1 MSNQIKWIPEHGIFF
16 PISADFKVYPSP
28 GPGIFNLVQD
38 PNPMS
43 QRLGLQKVAEKFEF
57 PFKVYDLGIDE
68 FIEKIKKTW
77 NSEYV
82 ISRNQNLGI
91 IFNGIK
97 GTGKTISAKILCNE
111 INIPVIIINQFI
123 PGMIEFVQMLEFECI
138 IFLDEAEKV
147 FRNDDPNASQALL
160 KMIDGV
166 MNKSRK
172 LYILTTNTLN
182 INENLVGRPGRIKY
196 IKTFSNISA
205 KAINQYVDENLEV
218 KEARADVMELV
229 NSLEVSTIDT
239 LKSIV
244 DEANIHGLIEDD
256 NCLNIQVRTN
266 YVSVLYMDY
275 VDGRDDV
282 DDFEKRFNEAKVY
295 IKKYG
300 RKDKL
305 SSWLYSKWDRR
316 TDPDYDWYHENEEED
331 ECTHPIPVK
340 KGKLNAVVGK
350 VLNSIG
356 AGKGLKI
363 KEDPCKEE
371 EVNPEVEEEKNQTV
385 EEPSHWVDDYL
396 ANKFS
401 LYTDTI
407 RVKGTRL
414 HVGTRTENFGEIY
427 KEDKDGW
434 LYSRYG
440 EVERR
445 FIISGVQKNGGMYR
459 GELLY

>member
-1 MSNQIKWIPEHGIFF
+1 
-16 PISADFKVYPSP
+16 
-28 GPGIFNLVQD
+28 
-38 PNPMS
+38 MS

-57 PFKVYDLGIDE
+57 PFKVYDLGIDK
-68 FIEKIKKTW
+68 FIEKVKKTW

-111 INIPVIIINQFI
+111 IDIPVIIINQFI
-123 PGMIEFVQMLEFECI
+123 PGMIEFVQMLEFECV

-147 FRNDDPNASQALL
+147 FRNDSPDASQALL

-182 INENLVGRPGRIKY
+182 INENLIGRPGRIKY
-196 IKTFSNISA
+196 TKMFSNISA

-218 KEARADVMELV
+218 KEARQDVMELV

-239 LKSIV
+239 LKAIV
-244 DEANIHGLIEDD
+244 DEANIHGGIDDD
-256 NCLNIQVRTN
+256 NCLNIQIRTN

-275 VDGRDDV
+275 NEGIDDI
-282 DDFEKRFNEAKVY
+282 DEFEKKFKEAKAY
-295 IKKYG
+295 IKRFG

-316 TDPDYDWYHENEEED
+316 TDPNYDWYHENEEEEKEPWD
-331 ECTHPIPVK
+331 GRRVK
-340 KGKLNAVVGK
+340 KATGLKALS
-350 VLNSIG
+350 NSIQNKIEASLG
-356 AGKGLKI
+356 INKGSVTVT
-363 KEDPCKEE
+363 EDIPAEECGEEKKPEVKEE
-371 EVNPEVEEEKNQTV
+371 EPTRY
-385 EEPSHWVDDYL
+385 VDDYL
-396 ANKFS
+396 ADKFN
-401 LYTDTI
+401 LYTDTV
-407 RVKGTRL
+407 RVRGTRL
-414 HVGTRTENFGEIY
+414 RVGTWTDNFGEII

-434 LYSRYG
+434 LYSRRG
-440 EVERR
+440 DQERR
-445 FIISGVQKNGGMYR
+445 FIISGVQKNNGMYR

>member
-1 MSNQIKWIPEHGIFF
+1 
-16 PISADFKVYPSP
+16 
-28 GPGIFNLVQD
+28 
-38 PNPMS
+38 
-43 QRLGLQKVAEKFEF
+43 
-57 PFKVYDLGIDE
+57 
-68 FIEKIKKTW
+68 
-77 NSEYV
+77 
-82 ISRNQNLGI
+82 
-91 IFNGIK
+91 
-97 GTGKTISAKILCNE
+97 
-111 INIPVIIINQFI
+111 
-123 PGMIEFVQMLEFECI
+123 
-138 IFLDEAEKV
+138 
-147 FRNDDPNASQALL
+147 
-160 KMIDGV
+160 
-166 MNKSRK
+166 
-172 LYILTTNTLN
+172 
-182 INENLVGRPGRIKY
+182 
-196 IKTFSNISA
+196 
-205 KAINQYVDENLEV
+205 
-218 KEARADVMELV
+218 MELV
-229 NSLEVSTIDT
+229 NSLEVSTIDI

-244 DEANIHGLIEDD
+244 DEANIHGQIEDD

-371 EVNPEVEEEKNQTV
+371 EVSPEVEEEKNQTV